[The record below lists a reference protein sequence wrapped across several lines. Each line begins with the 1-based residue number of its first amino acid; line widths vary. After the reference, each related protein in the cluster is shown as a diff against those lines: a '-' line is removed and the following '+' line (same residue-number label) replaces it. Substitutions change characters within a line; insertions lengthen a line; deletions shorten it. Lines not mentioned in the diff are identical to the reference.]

1 MSIIGQEESKRQRY
15 INVFILVGREDDIN
29 LVMKAVE
36 DVCLEYGCR
45 YDLKR
50 SFLGN
55 LFYIKI
61 YCQQISLE
69 DIKKKVDYI
78 LNKFVDKISWMKSEI
93 INVK

>member
-1 MSIIGQEESKRQRY
+1 MSTIRQGDSKRQRY
-15 INVFILVGREDDIN
+15 INVFVLVGREDDIN
-29 LVMKAVE
+29 LVIKIVE
-36 DVCLEYGCR
+36 DICFEYGCR

-55 LFYIKI
+55 LFYIRI

-69 DIKKKVDYI
+69 DIKKKVDYA

-93 INVK
+93 IDVK